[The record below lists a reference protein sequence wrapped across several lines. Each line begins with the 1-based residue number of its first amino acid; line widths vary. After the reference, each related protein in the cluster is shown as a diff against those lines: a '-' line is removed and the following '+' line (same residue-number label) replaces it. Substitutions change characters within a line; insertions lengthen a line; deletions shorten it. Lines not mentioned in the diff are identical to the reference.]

1 MRLGNAS
8 SGCFRVYHGT
18 SAIFERFSMDFA
30 ARPNMSSNGHLGVWV
45 AAAYN
50 VGKSFGEHCLIV
62 HMRVDKAYRMPLS
75 ELSEM
80 NRHCQ
85 NQAGDDPKKLAAYER
100 VYYTEFRKKL
110 LAEGFDCIYV
120 EESDGRVDM
129 AIALDPGKLVI
140 AQVMN
145 AAA

>member
-1 MRLGNAS
+1 
-8 SGCFRVYHGT
+8 
-18 SAIFERFSMDFA
+18 
-30 ARPNMSSNGHLGVWV
+30 
-45 AAAYN
+45 
-50 VGKSFGEHCLIV
+50 
-62 HMRVDKAYRMPLS
+62 MRVDKAYRMPLS